1 MSRAHR
7 VRTSDAQLDA
17 ALARAK
23 KLEAEEIR
31 VKSATYEEET
41 DVISLTLTNGAT
53 AALPRKW
60 LQGLEAAEVSQ
71 LSQIEL
77 LGGGT
82 ALYWPEL
89 NVTHYVLGLLNNVFG
104 TNRWM
109 AHLGRL
115 GGAVRSKT
123 KAKAARANGRKGGR
137 PRKDPNVGGAN
148 PAYKVGQVVSL
159 RVDPGR
165 RGPVVEVLSPV
176 GGKPRYRVFHSASEI
191 REYHEDQ
198 LISAGLASPEQEM
211 RSALGSRSWIGVPEF
226 QCRLTAARLSHPLTD
241 NLYALHSARIRYI
254 PFQFKPLLRLLRA
267 DQPRLLIADD
277 VGVGK
282 TIEAGLI
289 LKELATRQ
297 RVENILVVC
306 PKALVQKWHSE
317 MRRFDEDFR
326 ILSPDTLKYCIR
338 ETHLDGFWPQEY
350 TRAIVPLELARIG
363 EYLTGDV
370 EAKRAPGLLTL
381 SPGPQFSVTIVD
393 EAHHLRNPETSSY
406 ELAKFLCERSE
417 CVLFLSATPVHLGS
431 QNLYTLLNLLRPDV
445 FLDEKVFGEMME
457 PNRYFTVAMRH
468 VRSQRPEHQ
477 WQEEA
482 YSALDRARTTSW
494 GQSALSTDNRFTK
507 WLQRLREPRRLSDPE
522 RIACVRDLEDVHT
535 LAHIMNRTRRRDIGR
550 FTIRNPHTV
559 SVPFS
564 PQQQQFYERL
574 IEFRRQVL
582 SLSHDPLIV
591 RFITD
596 TLERQAS
603 SCLPALIPA
612 INGFIRTGR
621 FRTSDLTDD
630 PEIEDQLLELPP
642 KLQDMARSLRDLAA
656 ALPTADPKF
665 ERFAEIVDGSVRA
678 SGSGKV
684 LVFSFFLHTL
694 HYLERRLRE
703 HQHRVALVTGQT
715 PDEERERLRAAF
727 RLPREHQDAIDV
739 LLSSEVGCEGLDYE
753 FCDRLVNYDIPWNPM
768 RIEQRIGRIDR
779 FGQLS
784 EKILIFNFITPGTIE
799 ERIFF
804 RCFERLGVFRDT
816 VGDLEEVL
824 GDMVQAIT
832 RAALDPTL
840 TAEQAEAK
848 AQQVADNALRHA
860 EEQRRLEEESGELL
874 GLDQAL
880 IAELEAMEAAGRF
893 VSPTDLR
900 QMVSCFLERAPINGR
915 FSTDQADS
923 RISRVRFSK
932 EGKSA
937 LIVSLRSLES
947 IDRPTTKFI
956 HQLEASDGQL
966 ALTFDQDLALERRE
980 LPFVTPIHPLS
991 KLAVREWSG
1000 GNALVSHL
1008 VTRSSTAPK
1017 GLYVFSCDVWETLA
1031 VNPEVRLNTMAWHV
1045 DTKTF
1050 DPNVSSVLL
1059 RLIGSAEQCST
1070 EPNIPTEVLEL
1081 GLDTLNDIG
1090 HGARLAAIRE
1100 VKERNSALV
1109 TRKLASLDTYYQHRL
1124 QRVEEELGRT
1134 AEDRIRR
1141 MKESERDRIRR
1152 EYSEKRDEI
1161 ESRSDADVIAQRI
1174 AVGLLSVQ
1182 PEESNA
1188 K

>member
-1 MSRAHR
+1 MGRAHK
-7 VRTSDAQLDA
+7 VRTPERELDA

-23 KLEAEEIR
+23 QLESEEIR
-31 VKSATYEEET
+31 VARANYEEKT
-41 DVISLTLTNGAT
+41 DIISLTLTNGAT
-53 AALPRKW
+53 TSFPRKW
-60 LQGLEAAEVSQ
+60 LEGLEPAEASQ

-89 NVTHYVLGLLNNVFG
+89 NVSHYVLGLLNNVFG

-115 GGAVRSKT
+115 GGAARSKT
-123 KAKAARANGRKGGR
+123 KTDAARANGLRGGR
-137 PRKDPNVGGAN
+137 PKKDSNAGEVK

-159 RVDPGR
+159 RVDPVR

-198 LISAGLASPEQEM
+198 LVSAGLASPEQEM
-211 RSALGSRSWIGVPEF
+211 RSALGSRRWVGVPEF
-226 QCRLTAARLSHPLTD
+226 QCRLTSARLSHPQTD
-241 NLYALHSARIRYI
+241 SLYALHSARIRYI

-297 RVENILVVC
+297 RVENVLVVC

-326 ILSPDTLKYCIR
+326 ILSPDTLKYCLR
-338 ETHLDGFWPQEY
+338 ETNLDGFWPQEY
-350 TRAIVPLELARIG
+350 ARAILPLELARME
-363 EYLTGDV
+363 EYLIGDV
-370 EAKRAPGLLTL
+370 ETKRAPGFLSL
-381 SPGPQFSVTIVD
+381 SPGPQFSVMIVD

-417 CVLFLSATPVHLGS
+417 CALFLSATPVHLGS
-431 QNLYTLLNLLRPDV
+431 QNLYTLLNLLRPDL
-445 FLDEKVFGEMME
+445 FLDEKVFDEMME

-468 VRSQRPEHQ
+468 VRSQRPELQ
-477 WQEEA
+477 WQQEA
-482 YSALDRARTTSW
+482 CGALDKARMTSW
-494 GQSALSTDNRFTK
+494 GQSALSMDTRFTE
-507 WLQRLREPRRLSDPE
+507 WVQRLREGQPLSDLE
-522 RIACVRDLEDVHT
+522 RVACVRDLEDVHT

-550 FTIRNPHTV
+550 FTIREPHTV
-559 SVPFS
+559 SVPFTS
-564 PQQQQFYERL
+564 QQHEFYETL

-603 SCLPALIPA
+603 SCLPALTAA

-621 FRTSDLTDD
+621 FRSSDITDD

-642 KLQDMARSLRDLAA
+642 KLQDMARNLRDLAA
-656 ALPTADPKF
+656 GLPTADPKF
-665 ERFAEIVDGSVRA
+665 DRFAEILDGSVRA
-678 SGSGKV
+678 LGSGKV

-703 HQHRVALVTGQT
+703 HQYRVALVTGQT

-727 RLPREHQDAIDV
+727 RMPRGHEDAIDV

-804 RCFERLGVFRDT
+804 RCFERLGIFRDT

-840 TAEQAEAK
+840 TSGQAEAK

-860 EEQRRLEEESGELL
+860 EEQRRLEEESSELL

-880 IAELEAMEAAGRF
+880 IAELEAMEATGRF
-893 VSPTDLR
+893 VSPSDLR
-900 QMVSCFLERAPINGR
+900 QMVSCFLERAPINAR
-915 FSTDQADS
+915 LSTDQADA
-923 RISRVRFSK
+923 RISRLRLTK
-932 EGKSA
+932 EGRSA
-937 LIVSLRSLES
+937 LVENLRSLES
-947 IDRPTTKFI
+947 IDRPTTRFI
-956 HQLEASDGQL
+956 HQLEAGDGQL
-966 ALTFDQDLALERRE
+966 AMTFDQDLALERRD
-980 LPFVTPIHPLS
+980 LPFITPIHPLA
-991 KLAVREWSG
+991 KLAVQEWSS
-1000 GNALVSHL
+1000 GNALVSYL
-1008 VTRSSTAPK
+1008 VARSSTVRR
-1017 GLYVFSCDVWETLA
+1017 GLYVFSCDIWETLA
-1031 VNPEVRLNTMAWHV
+1031 VNPEVRLNTMAWHA
-1045 DTKTF
+1045 DTKSF
-1050 DPNVSSVLL
+1050 DSDVSSVLL
-1059 RLIGSAEQCST
+1059 RLISSAERGST
-1070 EPNIPTEVLEL
+1070 EPDISTEVLEL
-1081 GLDTLNDIG
+1081 GLDTLNHIG
-1090 HGARLAAIRE
+1090 HEARLAAITE
-1100 VKERNSALV
+1100 VKERNSSLV

-1124 QRVEEELGRT
+1124 LRVEQELKKA

-1141 MKESERDRIRR
+1141 MKESERDRIQR
-1152 EYSEKRDEI
+1152 EYSEKRLEI

-1182 PEESNA
+1182 PEEPNV